1 MQSHPF
7 SNKKA
12 LLLIFFA
19 VVLIYLPFVNSPLF
33 WDDEQFI
40 YSNRYVR
47 QFALKEIFS
56 QSTTSGAGDS
66 SSYYRPLTSLS
77 FAIDHQVWGLNPV
90 GYHLTNLLLHA
101 GAGMILF
108 LVLKQLKIKQKPTLL
123 IALLFVI
130 HPIQTETVSYA
141 NSRGDS
147 LFTLFGLM
155 GLWCLLKLLK
165 TQQQKIKE
173 LDIQVGSFKMQ
184 FSSHSLIFGATGFYL
199 LSILSKE
206 IGLAIMGLYF
216 LSVVFWWL
224 KYHYNKNSHTHLAK
238 NIFSLICKYSSSIT
252 TLALTAVVA
261 VSYLWVRSGPLK
273 FQETISPY
281 PPGHP
286 YGDSLLVRL
295 ATFFKVIIIYLRLLI
310 APLQLHMERT
320 TQLVLTPFSVWTLGI
335 FVLGMAIIVF
345 GWKEYRQQHQ
355 PLIWLGSGWFLAM
368 LIPVSGIVP
377 INDILYEHW
386 LYLPSVGFWITAYG
400 LVRLITKSLPKKI
413 PKHSFKYPIGTLLPI
428 FIILSWRQNYL
439 WADPVRFYRYTL
451 QFNQT
456 ARVYNNLAMTY
467 ADRGQEQL
475 ALAEY
480 QKAIELDNSYP
491 EIHNNLANTYA
502 YLKEWDKAKASYKQ
516 ALELDP
522 SLTQSHLGLI
532 KVFLETKETELAL
545 NQVQIMKERG
555 LPEEA
560 AKQLV
565 LEIETVIK

>member
-19 VVLIYLPFVNSPLF
+19 AILIYLPFVNSPLF

-40 YSNRYVR
+40 YSNQYVR

-77 FAIDHQVWGLNPV
+77 FAIDYQVWDLNPI

-108 LVLKQLKIKQKPTLL
+108 LVLKQFKIKQKPALL

-173 LDIQVGSFKMQ
+173 LDIQIGSFKMQ
-184 FSSHSLIFGATGFYL
+184 LSSHSLIFGATGFYL

-216 LSVVFWWL
+216 ISVIFWWL
-224 KYHYNKNSHTHLAK
+224 RHHNNKDLRPQLTINT
-238 NIFSLICKYSSSIT
+238 FSLVRKHASSIV
-252 TLALTAVVA
+252 TLALTVLVA
-261 VSYLWVRSGPLK
+261 ISYLWIRSGPLK
-273 FQETISPY
+273 FQETINPY

-286 YGDSLLVRL
+286 YGDSLIVRL
-295 ATFFKVIIIYLRLLI
+295 ATFFKVIFIYLRLLI

-335 FVLGMAIIVF
+335 FVLGIVIIF
-345 GWKEYRQQHQ
+345 LGWKEYQQYHQ
-355 PLIWLGSGWFLAM
+355 SLIWLGSGWFIAM
-368 LIPVSGIVP
+368 LIPVSGIIP

-386 LYLPSVGFWITAYG
+386 LYLPSVGFWITVYG
-400 LVRLITKSLPKKI
+400 LVRLITKSFPKL
-413 PKHSFKYPIGTLLPI
+413 SQLGFKYPISAVLLV

-522 SLTQSHLGLI
+522 SLIQSHLGLI
-532 KVFLETKETELAL
+532 KVFLETKEPELAL
-545 NQVQIMKERG
+545 GQVQMMKERG
-555 LPEEA
+555 LPEEI
-560 AKQLV
+560 AKQLE
-565 LEIETVIK
+565 LEIKTAIK